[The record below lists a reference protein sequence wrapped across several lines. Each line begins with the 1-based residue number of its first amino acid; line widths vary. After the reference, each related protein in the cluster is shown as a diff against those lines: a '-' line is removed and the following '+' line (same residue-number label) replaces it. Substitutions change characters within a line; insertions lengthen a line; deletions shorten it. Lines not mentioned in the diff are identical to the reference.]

1 MIPLT
6 VECSKLGWIGLR
18 LGFGLSGVTP
28 GHFQGRIEFVK
39 MINPAKGLR
48 LRGMF
53 DQIQW

>member
-28 GHFQGRIEFVK
+28 GHLQGRIEFVK